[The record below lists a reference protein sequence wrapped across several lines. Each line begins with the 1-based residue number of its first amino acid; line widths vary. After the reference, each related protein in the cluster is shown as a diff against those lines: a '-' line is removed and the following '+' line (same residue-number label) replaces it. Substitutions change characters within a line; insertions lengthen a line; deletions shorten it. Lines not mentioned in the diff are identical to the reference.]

1 MNLKVTLKRLII
13 DKVYTWSSYQ
23 QRIVRPHYD
32 KNHLAYFSSLPTMF
46 LRINLAEQLKRKTF
60 AINFQICFTKRNPT
74 TDHKFYESRFS
85 NKSIA
90 ILIHTIL
97 SLLQRIDRS
106 ITNRS
111 IINQNTRWSSSEF
124 KLATMKF
131 RSFAVQ
137 SFFIN
142 HQNLDRIRR
151 SQILK
156 IIINMPDCAGI
167 QMIRYINFLF
177 SHQFELDSFSQIRK
191 HDGHMKS
198 SYVRSQTQW
207 LFFKQSN
214 LKLCHTIA
222 PIKYK
227 FKFKSNLV
235 FDVVHYISLT

>member
-1 MNLKVTLKRLII
+1 MTIFNFV
-13 DKVYTWSSYQ
+13 
-23 QRIVRPHYD
+23 
-32 KNHLAYFSSLPTMF
+32 
-46 LRINLAEQLKRKTF
+46 LRNATQPQTTNF
-60 AINFQICFTKRNPT
+60 TNQDFQINRSQFWYNYT
-74 TDHKFYESRFS
+74 T
-85 NKSIA
+85 
-90 ILIHTIL
+90 L
-97 SLLQRIDRS
+97 SPLQRIDRS
-106 ITNRS
+106 ITSRS
-111 IINQNTRWSSSEF
+111 ITNQSIRWSSSE
-124 KLATMKF
+124 LITMKF

-142 HQNLDRIRR
+142 HQNLDRIRL

-156 IIINMPDCAGI
+156 IIINMPDCGGI

-227 FKFKSNLV
+227 FKLK
-235 FDVVHYISLT
+235 